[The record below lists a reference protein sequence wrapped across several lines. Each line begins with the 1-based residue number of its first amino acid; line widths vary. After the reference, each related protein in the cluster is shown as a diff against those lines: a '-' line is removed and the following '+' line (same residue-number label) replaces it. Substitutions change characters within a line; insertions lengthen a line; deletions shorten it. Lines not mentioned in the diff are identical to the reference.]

1 MARRS
6 GALAA
11 LVFALALSASLAWP
25 AGASA
30 FMGSYAV
37 YSGFLDLGGNPI
49 SSVPLNGTVVLDISV
64 GSPEELTSLSITD
77 QLPTGLVVADP
88 ANVTLSG
95 FAGGSVTAN
104 PGSTTISMS
113 GLSLSWVDGWVDGW
127 VGVNVTAKSPGTKT
141 DHLTNMNSDQGTPFI
156 VSDTTIDVVAP
167 PSISTVFSPG
177 SVAASGTSNLYF
189 TITNPAG
196 NDAALTG
203 VGFTDSLPA
212 GLSVASATS
221 STCGGTLTTSATS
234 TISLAGATI
243 AVGATCT
250 LAVSVNAQTADYYSL
265 ASAVVSDNGGSG
277 NTATANLNVD
287 YVAPPTIGAEFGA
300 ATISP
305 GGSTTLDFT
314 ITNPNSDVTPDVQPD
329 TAGVMTLS
337 GIGFTDTLP
346 AGLALT
352 TPNGL
357 TGSCGGGTITA
368 PAGGTAISLSG
379 ATLAAGASC
388 TFSVGVVGLAAGTY
402 QDSTGPVSSTQG
414 GAGSPGQAS
423 ISVTAAASSPSASP
437 TLAATPSPTSAATP
451 SPTSAATPS
460 PTSAA
465 TPSPTSAATLPP
477 TSADEPR
484 SSSGDP
490 GMILALLAGLG
501 AALLLAWR
509 RRRGSVVGRRVG

>member
-11 LVFALALSASLAWP
+11 LVFALALSASFAWP

-30 FMGSYAV
+30 FWGSYNV
-37 YSGFLDLGGNPI
+37 DSIFLDLGGNPI

-64 GSPEELTSLSITD
+64 GSFEEELTRLSITD

-88 ANVTLSG
+88 ANVTLSDL
-95 FAGGSVTAN
+95 AGGSVTAN
-104 PGSTTISMS
+104 PGSSTISMS
-113 GLSLSWVDGWVDGW
+113 GLSLSLPDGW

-141 DHLTNMNSDQGTPFI
+141 DHLINMNSDAGTPFI
-156 VSDTTIDVVAP
+156 VSDATIDVVAP

-203 VGFTDSLPA
+203 VGFTDSLSV

-250 LAVSVNAQTADYYSL
+250 FPVSVNAQTAGYYSV

-277 NTATANLNVD
+277 NTATANLSVG
-287 YVAPPTIGAEFGA
+287 YSAPTIGASFGA

-305 GGSTTLDFT
+305 GGATTLSLT
-314 ITNPNSDVTPDVQPD
+314 ITNPNSDVVPDVQPD

-379 ATLAAGASC
+379 ATLAGAASC

-423 ISVTAAASSPSASP
+423 ISVTAAASSPSA
-437 TLAATPSPTSAATP
+437 
-451 SPTSAATPS
+451 S